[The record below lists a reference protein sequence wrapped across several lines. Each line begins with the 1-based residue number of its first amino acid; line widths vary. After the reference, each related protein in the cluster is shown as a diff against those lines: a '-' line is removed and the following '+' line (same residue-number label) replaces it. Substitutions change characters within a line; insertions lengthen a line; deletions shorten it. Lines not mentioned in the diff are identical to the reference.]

1 MDENLIFISFQNLLN
16 ILTNGPLFYWTHC
29 TSQNSSGGLYK
40 AYMYFALHLS
50 FTQVNYCCSFQF
62 CVVVNVP

>member
-1 MDENLIFISFQNLLN
+1 MDHCFSVTQ
-16 ILTNGPLFYWTHC
+16 C
-29 TSQNSSGGLYK
+29 TSLNSSGGLFMYIYRNK

-50 FTQVNYCCSFQF
+50 FTRVNYFCSFQF